1 MLDLHGFNQ
10 QEEFVKLKKAF
21 KGLDVYIYL
30 KSQDQQWYQ
39 NRNEGTKSVHWSEFC
54 RHPWISM
61 TIKSN
66 GEAAMC
72 MEDFNNE
79 IILGDARKE
88 SLYDIWNGKKYQ
100 QFRKDH
106 FELTHGIKCTEQCD
120 MKLVGN
126 YFV

>member
-1 MLDLHGFNQ
+1 MD
-10 QEEFVKLKKAF
+10 EFEKLKKAF
-21 KGLDVYIYL
+21 KGLDVYIYF

-39 NRNEGTKSVHWSEFC
+39 NKFEGTKSVHWSEVC
-54 RHPWISM
+54 QHPWMSM

-79 IILGDARKE
+79 IILGDVRKE
-88 SLYDIWNGKKYQ
+88 SLYDIWNGDKYR

-106 FELTHGIKCTEQCD
+106 FELTHGIKCIEECD

-126 YFV
+126 YIKSLEWKQNTL